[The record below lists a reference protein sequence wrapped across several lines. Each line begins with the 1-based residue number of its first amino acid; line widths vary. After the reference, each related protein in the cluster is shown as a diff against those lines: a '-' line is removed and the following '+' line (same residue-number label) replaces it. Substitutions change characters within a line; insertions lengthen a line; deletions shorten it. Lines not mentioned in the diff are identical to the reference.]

1 MKFIDYSIDHPLV
14 VRFLVILLI
23 IGGIFSYIQLGKLED
38 PEFKIKEALVITLYP
53 EADAHS
59 VELYVT
65 DVIEQ
70 ALQKIPNIDYTQSV
84 SKQGYSQ
91 VKIKL
96 KESVPPREIDQYWDN
111 VRKKIADAKLNLPL
125 GAVDPIVLDDY
136 GAIYGIFLAVTADDS
151 YSLQELKKYTEYVT
165 KILNAVD
172 GVAQVSEF
180 GKVEN
185 ALIVELDKEKVHAMG
200 LNPKTIVASLFL
212 DNLITGAS
220 SVDFGNLRIPLR
232 LTNKIDTKEK
242 LEELIVFTRE
252 QSDGSVQIVRLK
264 DIAQIARGFV
274 EPITQ
279 KMFYNGKRAMG
290 VALSPEAGSNVVGT
304 GKIIDE
310 KIAELQ
316 EKLPVGINIEKVY
329 YQPDLVNTAIHNFVW
344 NLVASVVTVVGVLLF
359 TMGIRSGLI
368 IGSGLVFSILGTL
381 IIMLLMHL
389 DLQRVSLAAFI
400 IVMGMLVDNS
410 IVVVDRVLVL
420 KNQGLAMR
428 DILLESTKKT
438 AIPLLG
444 ATSIAS
450 LAFLPA
456 YLMPTYLGE
465 YVCSLFLVV
474 GISLML
480 SWVLCLT
487 QTPVY
492 CATYLSNVKIPSFS
506 EREKKFYR
514 KCRRILFA
522 LLKNQKKTL
531 AFTCLAFMLAM
542 VLFLFIPKIFF
553 PPSDKKGFTINLW
566 VAQGSRIERVETIGR
581 DLAEFI
587 EAQEGV
593 TTVVLATGA
602 SVPRFYVA
610 VIPEYPNT
618 SYAQLIV
625 NLDDIKYI
633 DELSAKITNFIDNSY
648 PEVMLGIRKYPNGTP
663 VPYPIELAFSGPD
676 PQILRDLADK
686 AIAIFQKNPHIP
698 SVTTDW
704 RNKVMV
710 WEGEYSDILA
720 KLVRVMPADAAAAL
734 IANGDGIN
742 IGKIN
747 ENGDTVSVILKQNL
761 QKGSSDLLNIGQTPI
776 WGVNKNALPLST
788 VLRSESMKF
797 EEVQIWRR
805 NRVRTLTV
813 QCEVA
818 FDSMP
823 DTARNE
829 VLDDIENISLPKGY
843 TMFWLGEHFEQ
854 TKNVFAILDYVPL
867 AGLLMLIICVLLFS
881 EIKLPFLIFL
891 SLPFALIGI
900 VPGLLLFG
908 MDFGFMSILGIVSLS
923 GMMIKNIIVLV
934 DEINFEI
941 KELRKNPFIALIDS
955 AISRIRSVSLAA
967 LTTIFGMLPLLF
979 DPLFGGMAAAIIF
992 GLFVSTILT
1001 LFIFPVLYAFAYK
1014 ISLKQ

>member
-14 VRFLVILLI
+14 IRFLVILLI

-96 KESVPPREIDQYWDN
+96 KESIPPHELDQYWDN
-111 VRKKIADAKLNLPL
+111 VRKKIADAKLKLPV
-125 GAVDPIVLDDY
+125 GAIDPIVLDDY
-136 GAIYGIFLAVTADDS
+136 GAVYGIFLAVTADDTF
-151 YSLQELKKYTEYVT
+151 SLQELKKYTEFVT
-165 KILNAVD
+165 KTLNAVD

-242 LEELIVFTRE
+242 LEDLIVFSRE
-252 QSDGSVQIVRLK
+252 LSDGSVQIVRLK
-264 DIAQIARGFV
+264 DIAEIARGIV
-274 EPITQ
+274 EPVTQ

-290 VALSPEAGSNVVGT
+290 VSLSPEAGSNVVKT
-304 GKIIDE
+304 GRMIDE

-329 YQPDLVNTAIHNFVW
+329 YQPDLVTNAIRNFVW
-344 NLVASVVTVVGVLLF
+344 NLLASVVTVVGVLLF

-381 IIMLLMHL
+381 IMMLLLHI

-400 IVMGMLVDNS
+400 IAMGMLVDNS

-420 KNQGLAMR
+420 RNKGVPMR
-428 DILLESTKKT
+428 ETLLESTKKT

-444 ATSIAS
+444 ATAIAG

-465 YVCSLFLVV
+465 YVGSVFLVV

-492 CATYLSNVKIPSFS
+492 CETYLSKVQISPPSVR
-506 EREKKFYR
+506 ERKFYR
-514 KCRRILFA
+514 KCRRILYV

-531 AFTCLAFMLAM
+531 VFTCLAFLLAM
-542 VLFLFIPKIFF
+542 LLFLFIPKIFF
-553 PPSDKKGFTINLW
+553 PPSDKKGFTVNLW
-566 VAQGSRIERVETIGR
+566 VSEGSRIERVENIGKSV
-581 DLAEFI
+581 AEFI
-587 EAQEGV
+587 KEQEGV
-593 TTVVLATGA
+593 SSVVLATGA

-610 VIPEYPNT
+610 VIPQSPNT
-618 SYAQLIV
+618 SYAQLVV
-625 NLDDIKYI
+625 NLDDIKYL
-633 DELSAKITNFIDNSY
+633 DELSAKISDFVDNSY

-676 PQILRDLADK
+676 PQVLRELADK
-686 AIAIFQKNPHIP
+686 AISIFQKNSHIS

-704 RNKVMV
+704 RNRLMV
-710 WEGEYSDILA
+710 WEGEYSDVLA
-720 KLVRVMPADAAAAL
+720 KLVRVMPSDVAVAL
-734 IANGDGIN
+734 MANGDGIN

-747 ENGDTVSVILKQNL
+747 ENGNVVSVILKQNL
-761 QKGSSDLLNIGQTPI
+761 QEGSTDLLNIGQTPI
-776 WGVNKNALPLST
+776 WGMNTNALPLSS

-797 EEVQIWRR
+797 EEGQIWRR

-829 VLDDIENISLPKGY
+829 VLADIEKISLPKGY
-843 TMFWLGEHFEQ
+843 SMFWLGEHHEQ
-854 TKNVFAILDYVPL
+854 TKNVFAILDYVPV
-867 AGLLMLIICVLLFS
+867 AGLFMLIICVLLFAD
-881 EIKLPFLIFL
+881 IKIPFLIFL
-891 SLPFALIGI
+891 SLPFAFIGI
-900 VPGLLLFG
+900 MPGLLLFG
-908 MDFGFMSILGIVSLS
+908 MTFGFMSIVGTVSLT

-934 DEINFEI
+934 DEINYEI
-941 KELRKNPFIALIDS
+941 KELKKNPFIALIDS
-955 AISRIRSVSLAA
+955 AVSRIRSVSLAA
-967 LTTIFGMLPLLF
+967 ITTIFGMLPLLF
-979 DPLFGGMAAAIIF
+979 DPLFGGMSATIIF

-1014 ISLKQ
+1014 ISLKR

>member
-1 MKFIDYSIDHPLV
+1 MKFIDYAIDHPLV
-14 VRFLVILLI
+14 IRFLVILLI
-23 IGGIFSYIQLGKLED
+23 IGGIFSYFQLGKLED

-96 KESVPPREIDQYWDN
+96 KESVPPHELDQYWDN
-111 VRKKIADAKLNLPL
+111 VRKKIADAKIKLPV
-125 GAVDPIVLDDY
+125 GAIDPLVIDDY
-136 GAIYGIFLAVTADDS
+136 GSIYGIFLAVTADDS
-151 YSLQELKKYTEYVT
+151 FSLQELKKYTEFVT
-165 KILNAVD
+165 KTLNAVD

-180 GKVEN
+180 GKVGN

-242 LEELIVFTRE
+242 LEELIVFSRE
-252 QSDGSVQIVRLK
+252 LTDGSVQIVRLR
-264 DIAQIARGFV
+264 DIAEIARGIV
-274 EPITQ
+274 EPVTQ

-290 VALSPEAGSNVVGT
+290 VSLSPEAGSNVVNT
-304 GKIIDE
+304 GKVIDE

-329 YQPDLVNTAIHNFVW
+329 YQPDLVTSAIYNFIW
-344 NLVASVVTVVGVLLF
+344 NLLASVVTVVGVLLF

-381 IIMLLMHL
+381 ICMLLLHI
-389 DLQRVSLAAFI
+389 DLQRVSLASFI
-400 IVMGMLVDNS
+400 IAMGMLVDNS

-420 KNQGLAMR
+420 RKQGLGMR
-428 DILLESTKKT
+428 ETLLDSTKKT

-444 ATSIAS
+444 ATAIAS

-465 YVCSLFLVV
+465 YVGSVFLVV

-492 CATYLSNVKIPSFS
+492 CATYLNNVQIAPISNR
-506 EREKKFYR
+506 ERKFYR
-514 KCRRILFA
+514 KCRRILYV

-531 AFTCLAFMLAM
+531 ALTCLAFLFAM
-542 VLFLFIPKIFF
+542 FLFLFIPKIFF
-553 PPSDKKGFTINLW
+553 PPSDKSGFTVNLW
-566 VAQGSRIERVETIGR
+566 VSEGSRIERIENIGTE
-581 DLAEFI
+581 LEKFI
-587 EAQEGV
+587 RGQEGV
-593 TTVVLATGA
+593 TSVVLATGA

-610 VIPEYPNT
+610 VIPQYPNT
-618 SYAQLIV
+618 SYAQLVV
-625 NLDDIKYI
+625 NLEDFKYI
-633 DELSAKITNFIDNSY
+633 EELSAKITAFADSYY

-676 PQILRDLADK
+676 PQVLRELADK
-686 AIAIFQKNPHIP
+686 AIAVFQKNPHIS

-704 RNKVMV
+704 RNKLMV

-720 KLVRVMPADAAAAL
+720 KLVRVMPSDVAVAL
-734 IANGDGIN
+734 MANGDGIN

-747 ENGDTVSVILKQNL
+747 ENGNTVSVILKQNL
-761 QKGSSDLLNIGQTPI
+761 QEGSSDLLNIGQTPV
-776 WGVNKNALPLST
+776 WGLNKNSLPLSS

-797 EEVQIWRR
+797 EEGQIWRR

-823 DTARNE
+823 DTARKE
-829 VLDDIENISLPKGY
+829 VLTEIEAITPPKGY
-843 TMFWLGEHFEQ
+843 TMFWLGEHHEQ
-854 TKNVFAILDYVPL
+854 TKNIFAIMDYIPV
-867 AGLLMLIICVLLFS
+867 AGLFMLIICVLLFADV
-881 EIKLPFLIFL
+881 KVPFLIFL
-891 SLPFALIGI
+891 SLPFAFIGI
-900 VPGLLLFG
+900 VPGLLIFG
-908 MDFGFMSILGIVSLS
+908 MTFGFMSIVGTVSLT

-941 KELRKNPFIALIDS
+941 KELKKNPFIALIDS
-955 AISRIRSVSLAA
+955 AVSRIRSVSLAA
-967 LTTIFGMLPLLF
+967 ITTIFGMLPLLF
-979 DPLFGGMAAAIIF
+979 DPLFGGMSATIIF
-992 GLFVSTILT
+992 GLFVSTVLT

-1014 ISLKQ
+1014 ISLKK